1 MRSEAHWTSGALRQ
15 LLDTKQA
22 ERILRA
28 VTQFERS
35 GAGDVKKLSGESNQW
50 RMRVGDYRIY
60 FDAIELSG
68 YGSEHRIGVYVAH
81 CECAK
86 GLFWLDYEL

>member
-50 RMRVGDYRIY
+50 RMRVGDWRV
-60 FDAIELSG
+60 FFARAMATSFLSTKSLTG
-68 YGSEHRIGVYVAH
+68 RMPTTDPVAM
-81 CECAK
+81 A
-86 GLFWLDYEL
+86 